1 MTVKAGANLVIP
13 NGALIGKDGV
23 FTATEDVTVKS
34 ANNGVQVEASA
45 GTLTLNGKLTIDD
58 NDSLTLKG
66 TAKLVAKEGT
76 VLTVGDSKVSV
87 TSSNNNFYADATDA
101 TADSVVDGA
110 YTFKTFTEA
119 AGSSSIT
126 GWLKG

>member
-1 MTVKAGANLVIP
+1 MFSP
-13 NGALIGKDGV
+13 
-23 FTATEDVTVKS
+23 ATEDIDCEVRQQRC
-34 ANNGVQVEASA
+34 AVEASA
-45 GTLTLNGKLTIDD
+45 GTLTLNGNLTIDD

-87 TSSNNNFYADATDA
+87 TSSNNNFYADATNA
-101 TADSVVDGA
+101 TADSVVDGV